1 MGSVIK
7 ATAALDRIE
16 EDVRTSEQRARERPG
31 PIADAAAARLAPA
44 LTVMDS
50 ANAILGGAQTAEAA
64 GWTVVSARDG
74 EADIVIG
81 STRDEM
87 WNALGRVRGH
97 AAMTHTYPGGT
108 GTYTAG
114 DPTNQPV
121 LMQVLQTRIPTA
133 EAPQWTA
140 EMRQGWVAAI
150 EAARTPL
157 AAAVTAYLPLAA
169 ALTVAEAGRR
179 AAVRSA
185 HSKLVAFKRDL
196 KNLGLTETQI
206 HEIIPDSGDG
216 DDDDKQKGGGG
227 GGGPT
232 GA

>member
-7 ATAALDRIE
+7 PSASLDRIE
-16 EDVRTSEQRARERPG
+16 EDVRTAEQRARERPG

-44 LTVMDS
+44 ITVMDS
-50 ANAILGGAQTAEAA
+50 ANAILSGAQTAEAA

-74 EADIVIG
+74 EADIVLG
-81 STRDEM
+81 STRDGM
-87 WNALGRVRGH
+87 WNALGRVRNH
-97 AAMTHTYPGGT
+97 PAMNHTFPGGV

-114 DPTNQPV
+114 DPKGQPV

-140 EMRQGWVAAI
+140 EMRQGWVADV

-157 AAAVTAYLPLAA
+157 AAAVDAYRPLDA

-216 DDDDKQKGGGG
+216 APKPKKDGGGG
-227 GGGPT
+227 T
-232 GA
+232 